1 MVFDFHKL
9 GQTPYITSLFLV
21 KNRENLKYVDLDAA
35 ETPYVGNRGYGSYHT
50 GYTLECSRMGSALA
64 IYASLLAFGIEGYQE
79 LLANYIRVNIT
90 FRKTLLKEISNVVI
104 TNEIS
109 PITTFRFYPEETKW
123 NDELNGR
130 LTIEEISEIN
140 QFNDEFA
147 EVIGAERDTVFFG
160 NTKKQRLVK
169 AANSSKR
176 ISLYAHKF
184 FAISPYTTIEE
195 VDRYVGF
202 LKEHLELFLKTRNSE
217 NFMIR
222 A

>member
-9 GQTPYITSLFLV
+9 GQTPYITSLFLI
-21 KNRENLKYVDLDAA
+21 KNREYLKYVDLDAE

-50 GYTLECSRMGSALA
+50 GYTLECSRMGSALT

-90 FRKTLLKEISNVVI
+90 FREMLIKEVPNMVI
-104 TNEIS
+104 TNEVS
-109 PITTFRFYPEETKW
+109 PITTFRFYPENTKW
-123 NDELNGR
+123 NDELNGL
-130 LTIEEISEIN
+130 LTLEEIMEIN

-147 EVIGAERDTVFFG
+147 EVIGEERDTVFFG
-160 NTKKQRLVK
+160 NTKKQRLVE
-169 AANSSKR
+169 AVNSNKR
-176 ISLYAHKF
+176 ISVYAHKF

-195 VDRYVGF
+195 VERYVGF
-202 LKEHLELFLKTRNSE
+202 LKEHQEYFIKTRSSE
-217 NFMIR
+217 NLIIR